1 VAEPDFNGENF
12 TLGMNLAMGWKE
24 FFIAI
29 PITYA
34 WTDINIIDTTVEAL
48 NISPRIGVTG
58 KIGEKGMIAAFIG
71 ATYLDAEIDLSGQ
84 VSFDTPGGPDGDVT
98 TIDYTI
104 RQRNKDKWNYLLGFN
119 WDVNKNW
126 SVNLEAGF
134 GGSRDNIIAGVTFR
148 Y

>member
-1 VAEPDFNGENF
+1 VVA
-12 TLGMNLAMGWKE
+12 
-24 FFIAI
+24 
-29 PITYA
+29 
-34 WTDINIIDTTVEAL
+34 
-48 NISPRIGVTG
+48 SS
-58 KIGEKGMIAAFIG
+58 GEKGMIAAFIG